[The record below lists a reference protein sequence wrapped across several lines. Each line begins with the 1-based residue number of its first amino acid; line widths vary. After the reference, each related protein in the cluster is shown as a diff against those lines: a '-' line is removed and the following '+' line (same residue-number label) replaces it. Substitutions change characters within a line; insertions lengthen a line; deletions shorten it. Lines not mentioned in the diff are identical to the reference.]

1 MSQAVSTSGS
11 LLSVIVNPGS
21 GSSAECGVTY
31 VESLDLNNPV
41 VLRELDSG
49 SYVLYGKFKAYSGDD
64 TIIVF
69 ESKLNANIVK
79 STDRSS
85 VMIFN
90 PVNSKVE
97 CLTIYN
103 DSYERND
110 VALQDTEAILQKSK
124 MLATSYPHIGYLG
137 ISGALKTENT
147 NFFTS
152 DYFAV
157 EEGAIVRGAGA
168 GFRGNTSIYAIYDEN
183 LTFTRGYKGH
193 PINGEY
199 GLENFSVDIKKGERY
214 IRLCTPKSYANES
227 YVEINWNARIYT
239 DAKIRVLQN
248 DIALHDIAL
257 QDIAPPIICD
267 ESGTVI
273 TVQNSADRPL
283 RGLTVYGK
291 TTQGGTSSEDA
302 PVDPMGTGTS
312 SPMRIVTAG
321 RNLAA
326 LTPRIT
332 DHFGITSS
340 YDAQTGVVSVTGTA
354 TKMAFVSY
362 WLREPIPS
370 GVPLVIGLGNVSSDS
385 NITVRAQSESEN
397 TYTNVAMPN
406 STNRVVNKVFAH
418 AFEFLSIRVNAGAT
432 VNMKLQIGVVAGSDI
447 TGYTWTHPG
456 NPTSAQIIM
465 PVLHFAVGGL
475 LHGLP
480 AVSGGNYTDENG
492 QQWIADTVAYNAQ
505 AGTAQLVQRVESV
518 TYFGGADENWVKGG
532 SGSYFAIRRADKSSA
547 SSGLCT
553 HYPALAINAGEY
565 KVGFSA
571 AMDKEYIRFRPTGY
585 ADMTVDQWR
594 ARREASPVTVLY
606 ALAEPVT
613 TPITGD
619 ELAALT
625 ALRSRYP
632 VTTIYNDAGAQMS
645 ARYVADT
652 KKYVDAAQTKAD
664 ENERNI
670 GQLKDDLLD
679 LKNRKIAIEEEVL
692 KKPDYSSAI
701 ESLAREIKA
710 IEKELNING

>member
-11 LLSVIVNPGS
+11 LLSVIVNPGP

-97 CLTIYN
+97 CLTIYD

-110 VALQDTEAILQKSK
+110 V
-124 MLATSYPHIGYLG
+124 
-137 ISGALKTENT
+137 
-147 NFFTS
+147 
-152 DYFAV
+152 
-157 EEGAIVRGAGA
+157 
-168 GFRGNTSIYAIYDEN
+168 
-183 LTFTRGYKGH
+183 
-193 PINGEY
+193 
-199 GLENFSVDIKKGERY
+199 
-214 IRLCTPKSYANES
+214 
-227 YVEINWNARIYT
+227 
-239 DAKIRVLQN
+239 
-248 DIALHDIAL
+248 AL

-291 TTQGGTSSEDA
+291 TTQDGTPREDV
-302 PVDPMGTGTS
+302 PVDLVGAGTA
-312 SPMRIVTAG
+312 SPLRIVTAG
-321 RNLAA
+321 KNLAA
-326 LTPRIT
+326 LTPRIE
-332 DHFGITSS
+332 DNFGITSS

-354 TKMAFVSY
+354 TQMAFVSY

-397 TYTNVAMPN
+397 ANTNIAMLN
-406 STNRVVNKVFAH
+406 STNRVVNKVFSH
-418 AFEFLSIRVNAGAT
+418 AFEFLSIRVDAGAT

-447 TGYTWTHPG
+447 TGYTWTHPD

-465 PVLHFAVGGL
+465 QQVHSAVGGL
-475 LHGLP
+475 LQGVP
-480 AVSGGNYTDENG
+480 AISGGNYTDENG
-492 QQWIADTVAYNAQ
+492 QQWIADTVEYDAQ
-505 AGTAQLVQRVESV
+505 AGTAQLVQRVESM
-518 TYFGGADENWVKGG
+518 TYVGSKYEKWVKKAG
-532 SGSYFAIRRADKSSA
+532 SGSYFAIRRADKTSA
-547 SSGLCT
+547 SHGLCT
-553 HYPALAINAGEY
+553 HYPGLAINAGENN
-565 KVGFSA
+565 VGFTA
-571 AMDKEYIRFRPTGY
+571 ATDKEYIRFRPTGY

-594 ARREASPVTVLY
+594 ARLAKSPVTVLY
-606 ALAEPVT
+606 ALAEPVIT
-613 TPITGD
+613 TIIGD
-619 ELAALT
+619 ELAELT
-625 ALRSRYP
+625 ALRSRYSA
-632 VTTIYNDAGAQMS
+632 TTIYNDAGAQME

-652 KKYVDAAQTKAD
+652 KNYVDQRIEQAVKAAL
-664 ENERNI
+664 
-670 GQLKDDLLD
+670 G
-679 LKNRKIAIEEEVL
+679 
-692 KKPDYSSAI
+692 
-701 ESLAREIKA
+701 
-710 IEKELNING
+710 G